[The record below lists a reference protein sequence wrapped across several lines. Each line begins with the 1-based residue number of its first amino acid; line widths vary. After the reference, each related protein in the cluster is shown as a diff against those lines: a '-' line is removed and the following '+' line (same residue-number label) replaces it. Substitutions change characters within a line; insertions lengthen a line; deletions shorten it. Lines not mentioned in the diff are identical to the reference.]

1 MKHEY
6 PAKLELCTGEF
17 AHSQIDMEDFL
28 ELLDL
33 FILCV
38 CFYRSHRSNP
48 QSFDSTF
55 KYSTVA
61 SCPSFSMSKPKQNMM
76 ILRSENFWFDDGNI
90 ILEAESQQFRIHRG
104 MLSRHSNTFKDMLN
118 VPQLSKEPTI
128 EG

>member
-1 MKHEY
+1 
-6 PAKLELCTGEF
+6 
-17 AHSQIDMEDFL
+17 
-28 ELLDL
+28 
-33 FILCV
+33 
-38 CFYRSHRSNP
+38 
-48 QSFDSTF
+48 
-55 KYSTVA
+55 
-61 SCPSFSMSKPKQNMM
+61 MM